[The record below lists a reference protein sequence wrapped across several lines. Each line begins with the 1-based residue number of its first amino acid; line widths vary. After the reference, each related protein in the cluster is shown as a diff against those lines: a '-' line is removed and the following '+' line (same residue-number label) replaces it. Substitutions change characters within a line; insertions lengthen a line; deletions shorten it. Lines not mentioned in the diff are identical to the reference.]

1 MKPLLKWVGGKR
13 RFLKFIKEE
22 INEYK
27 NYYEPFAGSAALMF
41 DLEPNNKIFIND
53 LNGNL
58 INFYK
63 AIKLDWKRVVD
74 RTRELIREKDKKE
87 DYYKLRVKYNE
98 RVLNNSNNKDVD
110 FEEASMFLYLNKV
123 GFNGMYRVNSK
134 GEFNIPKG
142 KYKSP
147 YIPTDEE
154 MTKAQNLFKR
164 TKITSGLWHKSIQG
178 ATKGDLVYLDPPYF
192 PDESSKFL
200 GYTNPVFDEKSH
212 DEMVK
217 ISKELVD
224 KGVKVLI
231 SNSASLAF
239 EKIVKREFGDLYK
252 RINIQTKRTI
262 NPSVKN
268 KAKFVETLYVLGGD
282 KLND

>member
-13 RFLKFIKEE
+13 RFLNLIKDE
-22 INEYK
+22 ISEYK

-41 DLEPNNKIFIND
+41 DLEPANKIFIND
-53 LNGNL
+53 LNSNL

-63 AIKLDWKRVVD
+63 AVKNDWEKVVN
-74 RTRELIREKDKKE
+74 RTRMLINEKNKKE
-87 DYYKLRVKYNE
+87 DYYELRTKYNE
-98 RVLNNSNNKDVD
+98 RVLKNSSNMTVD

-154 MTKAQNLFKR
+154 MRDAHNLFKR
-164 TKITSGLWHKSIQG
+164 AKITNGLWHESVSG
-178 ATKGDLVYLDPPYF
+178 ASEGDLVYLDPPYY

-200 GYTNPVFDEKSH
+200 GYTNPVFGEMAH
-212 DEMVK
+212 DEMVRK
-217 ISKELVD
+217 SKELVD

-239 EKIVKREFGDLYK
+239 EKIVEREFGESYK
-252 RINIQTKRTI
+252 RINIPTKRTI
-262 NPSVKN
+262 NPKVKN
-268 KAKFVETLYVLGGD
+268 KEKFIETLYVLGVSE
-282 KLND
+282 